1 MASPFLWPVLV
12 PCALRAPAPVNLGVR
27 LFGGFAY
34 FSHPQSDMA
43 LLKKL
48 TTEYGESGFQCAID
62 MVGEAKLDAF
72 ADKIYRGF
80 CEEYKSAG
88 YIKNVEW
95 LLRHYYAS
103 KKMTLSALFYTQTEE
118 LNGKGLKNL
127 TFYTCYYS
135 LFNALLSNLII
146 TPYLRVDKVKQISHS
161 QVFTDIDNYFI
172 RFGIYDANLSDLL
185 NELRLTRELYSYHLP
200 LGGSIVREGQH
211 LNADILFNRLSEKIK
226 PILQISNLISYMSH
240 YAWEKKVGKSFDEYD
255 THQQEVNDLFF
266 SFIEHHDHLGKHCV
280 IDDSDYSRQGYVLR
294 KWKTPFPIS
303 WFITE
308 KMCEDLEC
316 GWEECE
322 DNEGFD
328 IAQVARFLSRAID
341 AS

>member
-1 MASPFLWPVLV
+1 M
-12 PCALRAPAPVNLGVR
+12 
-27 LFGGFAY
+27 
-34 FSHPQSDMA
+34 
-43 LLKKL
+43 LKKL
-48 TTEYGESGFQCAID
+48 INEHGVSGFQSAID
-62 MVGEAKLDAF
+62 MVGETHLEAF
-72 ADKIYRGF
+72 SDKIYRGF
-80 CEEYKSAG
+80 CEEYRNVG
-88 YIKNVEW
+88 YMKNVEW

-146 TPYLRVDKVKQISHS
+146 IPYLRVDKIKQVSHS

-172 RFGIYDANLSDLL
+172 RFGIYDSQLCDLL

-211 LNADILFNRLSEKIK
+211 LNADILFSHLSEKIE

-240 YAWEKKVGKSFDEYD
+240 YAWIKKVDQSFDEYD
-255 THQQEVNDLFF
+255 IYHQEVDELFF
-266 SFIEHHDHLGKHCV
+266 SFIEHYDHLGKHCV
-280 IDDSDYSRQGYVLR
+280 IDDDDYYRQGYVLR

-316 GWEECE
+316 GWEKCE
-322 DNEGFD
+322 AGDGFD
-328 IAQVARFLSRAID
+328 ISQVARFLSCAI
-341 AS
+341 SS